1 VIGYLLAVVG
11 LVFVVLALLIQ
22 SVPTGGARVLLVAGV
37 VLLLAG
43 IGAGLR
49 TRVEHHEH

>member
-1 VIGYLLAVVG
+1 MIGYVLAIVG
-11 LVFVVLALLIQ
+11 LLFVVLALLIQ

-43 IGAGLR
+43 IGSGLR